1 MWRVANLIEVEGFC
15 KSYRN
20 VIAVEDLSFVVQPGE
35 VLGLVGP
42 NGAGKTTT
50 LRALTGIIAPTRG
63 RMSIS
68 GFNVAQQSVEAKRR
82 LAYVP
87 DDPKLFDSLTVWE
100 HLEFTAS
107 AYGVRDYEERAESLL
122 EAFELLDKRGVL
134 AQELSRGMRQKTAV
148 CCAYLHEP
156 SAVLFDEPMVGLDP
170 RGMRTIKESMRER
183 AAAGASVVISSHMLS
198 LVEDLCTH
206 LLILHKG
213 KKLFLGSIDEARTVY
228 GDLEG
233 DDSLE
238 ELFFRATES

>member
-1 MWRVANLIEVEGFC
+1 MIEVEGFY

-20 VIAVEDLSFVVQPGE
+20 VIAVEDLSFSVGPGE

-50 LRALTGIIAPTRG
+50 LRALAGIIAPTRG
-63 RMSIS
+63 RMAVS
-68 GFNVAQQSVEAKRR
+68 GFDVVRQSVDAKRQ

-87 DDPKLFDSLTVWE
+87 DDPKLFDSLTIWE

-107 AYGVRDYEERAESLL
+107 AYGMRDYHERAEDLL
-122 EAFELLDKRGVL
+122 EAFDLLDKRGVL

-156 SAVLFDEPMVGLDP
+156 SAILFDEPMVGLDP
-170 RGMRTIKESMRER
+170 RGMRTIRESMHSR
-183 AAAGASVVISSHMLS
+183 ASAGAAVIISSHMLS

-206 LLILHKG
+206 LLILHNG
-213 KKLFLGSIDEARTVY
+213 KRLFLGSIDEARTVY
-228 GDLEG
+228 GDFEG